1 MQFLEDIFQSMP
13 GDYLSRMM
21 RNRKNSNDLHA
32 LGFLH
37 VRNYQI
43 LLQSLNRKTGAKVM
57 ITDLCSSKGSRYE
70 IHKKK
75 ADEDGISNLS
85 KDHEKQIL
93 ETKQKP

>member
-1 MQFLEDIFQSMP
+1 
-13 GDYLSRMM
+13 
-21 RNRKNSNDLHA
+21 
-32 LGFLH
+32 
-37 VRNYQI
+37 
-43 LLQSLNRKTGAKVM
+43 M